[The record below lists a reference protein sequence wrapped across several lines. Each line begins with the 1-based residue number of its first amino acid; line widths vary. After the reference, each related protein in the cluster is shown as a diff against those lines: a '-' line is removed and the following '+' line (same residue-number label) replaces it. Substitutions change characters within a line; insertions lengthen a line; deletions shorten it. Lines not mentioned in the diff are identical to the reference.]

1 MPSGRVNTFKRAF
14 RLLIVL
20 IFYNIS
26 GRMGLLRYI
35 SYFAFLVVVLS
46 SCSGKVVCPAYSS
59 YFMLDEEYR
68 DKHFSYFGEDSL
80 PSNALA
86 SVEKTWYGTIKE
98 PKLLPF
104 YRKNESLKTVPM
116 ELVFAKV
123 PDSVALAGDEL
134 MYAEM
139 DVVDSTRIANEQR
152 RKDRNWNVEQ
162 EYYFRRIRDLIITE
176 EDLAEGRTDAPAIN
190 ATTGE
195 PVQKKGFF
203 GRLFGKKDKSEEESV
218 GLNEDETGVD
228 EAPPPKEKK
237 KKEKK
242 EKKGLFGKKNKD
254 DQAADPGK
262 KDDDEEEGE
271 GF

>member
-1 MPSGRVNTFKRAF
+1 
-14 RLLIVL
+14 
-20 IFYNIS
+20 
-26 GRMGLLRYI
+26 MGLLRYI

-68 DKHFSYFGEDSL
+68 DDHFSYFGEDSL

-104 YRKNESLKTVPM
+104 YRKNESMKTIPM
-116 ELVFAKV
+116 ELVFAKI

-139 DVVDSTRIANEQR
+139 DVVDSTRIAEEQR

-176 EDLAEGRTDAPAIN
+176 EDLAEGRTDAPVVD

-195 PVQKKGFF
+195 PEKKKGFF
-203 GRLFGKKDKSEEESV
+203 GKLFGKKDKTEEESV
-218 GLNEDETGVD
+218 GLNEEEVVEE
-228 EAPPPKEKK
+228 EAPPKEKK

-242 EKKGLFGKKNKD
+242 EKKGLFGKKKD
-254 DQAADPGK
+254 DQAAEPEK
-262 KDDDEEEGE
+262 KDDEDEGE